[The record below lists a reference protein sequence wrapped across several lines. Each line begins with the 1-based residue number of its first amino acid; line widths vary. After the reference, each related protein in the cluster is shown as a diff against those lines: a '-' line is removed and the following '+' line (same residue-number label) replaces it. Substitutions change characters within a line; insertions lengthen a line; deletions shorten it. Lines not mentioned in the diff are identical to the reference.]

1 MQPTIRLEHHLIA
14 LATEQTLNVMLE
26 LDAPEAPT
34 TTERAS
40 LRLALV
46 IDRSGSM
53 AGEKLET
60 TKQCAAFLALR
71 LRPTDQLAVI
81 TYDSNVNLVVP
92 LAPVNNDAVVSA
104 INGIY
109 PGGQTNLSGG
119 WLKGVEVLSAATDG
133 VRRLLLLTDGQANV
147 GITEPSRLVGLA
159 AQTAT
164 TGVGTT
170 TIGFGDDFDE
180 NLLTAMADGGSGN
193 AHFAPSPDAAPAIF
207 AAEFEGLSAV
217 IAQNVSVEIRPC
229 ADVAVI
235 GVLNQYPATP
245 VPGGFQLALGDAYGG
260 EHRSVVFQLH
270 IPALADLGAAKVAD
284 LVLRYVAVGDSVA
297 AHEVTIPLLVNV
309 ANPVD
314 AAAAGTDTAVTEEV
328 VILAAAQARDNARRL
343 AEQGDFDTSQA
354 TLRGAAKR
362 LRDLAPR
369 STKSD
374 ELLAEAQR
382 LEDSAALI
390 EPATFGAATS
400 KDMHYQSHQSRR
412 RRQ

>member
-14 LATEQTLNVMLE
+14 LATEQTLNVMFE

-34 TTERAS
+34 ADERAS

-60 TKQCAAFLALR
+60 TKQCAAFLARR
-71 LRPTDQLAVI
+71 LAPTDELAVI
-81 TYDSNVNLVVP
+81 TYDSEVDLVAP
-92 LAPVNNDAVVSA
+92 LAPVNADALVAA
-104 INGIY
+104 IYGIH

-119 WLKGVEVLSAATDG
+119 WLKGVEVLSAASDG
-133 VRRLLLLTDGQANV
+133 VRKVLLLTDGVANV

-159 AQTAT
+159 GQTAT

-180 NLLTAMADGGSGN
+180 NLLTAMADSGRGN
-193 AHFAPSPDAAPAIF
+193 AHFAPGPDAAPAIF
-207 AAEFEGLSAV
+207 ATEFKGLSAV
-217 IAQNVSVEIRPC
+217 VAQNVSVEIRPG

-245 VPGGFQLALGDAYGG
+245 VPGGLQLALGDAYGG

-270 IPALADLGAAKVAD
+270 IPALVDLGAAKVAD
-284 LVLRYVAVGDSVA
+284 FVLRYVAVGDSVV
-297 AHEVTIPLLVNV
+297 AHEMTIPLVVNV
-309 ANPVD
+309 ANLED
-314 AAAAGTDTAVTEEV
+314 AAAAGSDTGVTEEV
-328 VILAAAQARDNARRL
+328 VILAAAQARDDARRL
-343 AEQGDFDTSQA
+343 ADQGDFKTSQA
-354 TLRGAAKR
+354 TLHGAAKR
-362 LRDLAPR
+362 LRELAR
-369 STKSD
+369 GSTKAD

-382 LEDSAALI
+382 LEDSATLVD
-390 EPATFGAATS
+390 PATFGAASS
-400 KDMHYQSHQSRR
+400 KTMHYQAHQSRR